1 MIETDNSIAGPT
13 TNPSLVC
20 NSHKSFRY
28 FQIYIWNSYLC
39 WAFVRLSQKSLNRI
53 TCACVWYIKN
63 YTKHFIGEEIF
74 DTFEFYISPECEMT
88 TVDSAWY
95 KCFLKNVNSKNRVHM
110 MSTHWYWYCTFCPL
124 YLLSLVCV
132 KSLQKS
138 SLNFPTPVCI
148 DSGKAWLS

>member
-95 KCFLKNVNSKNRVHM
+95 KCFKKMWIQKTGFTWWAHIDTYIAHSALFIFYLWFVWSHFKKVPWIS
-110 MSTHWYWYCTFCPL
+110 PL
-124 YLLSLVCV
+124 LFVLI
-132 KSLQKS
+132 QGR
-138 SLNFPTPVCI
+138 P
-148 DSGKAWLS
+148 G